1 MTIASYIICATPRSG
16 STLLCDLLLETG
28 KAGKPASYY
37 RRQSIPY
44 WAEHLGVPL
53 PHAPGEV
60 EFERTYLSAV
70 IREGKGDTGIFG
82 LRLMWENAR
91 ELSIRLESFYPEL
104 ENDRSRFAK
113 AFGQVGFLHLS
124 RQDKIAQ
131 AISRLKAEQSGLWHV
146 AADGS
151 ERERV
156 AAHRAPAYD
165 AERIAAFIDEAETH
179 DAAWRRWFAEQ
190 GIEPLHL
197 TYEALTADPRRSLA
211 AVLRHLGLDERLAEA
226 ADVKTRKMADQQ
238 SHEWAARFRAE
249 GFSGRDS

>member
-16 STLLCDLLLETG
+16 STLLCDLLLGTG

-44 WAEHLGVPL
+44 WAEHLGVPP
-53 PHAPGEV
+53 PHALGDV
-60 EFERTYLSAV
+60 QFERAYLAAV
-70 IREGKGDTGIFG
+70 VREGKGDTGIFG
-82 LRLMWENAR
+82 LRLMWESAR
-91 ELSIRLESFYPEL
+91 ELAARLEIFYPEL

-124 RQDKIAQ
+124 RQDKVAQ
-131 AISRLKAEQSGLWHV
+131 AISRLKAEQSGLWHL

-165 AERIAAFIDEAETH
+165 AKRIAAFIEEAESH
-179 DAAWRRWFAEQ
+179 DAAWRRWFMAQ

-197 TYEALTADPRRSLA
+197 TYEALTVDPRRSLA
-211 AVLRHLGLDERLAEA
+211 TVLNHLGLDESLAET
-226 ADVKTRKMADQQ
+226 ADVRTRKMADEQ
-238 SHEWAARFRAE
+238 SREWAARFRAE
-249 GFSGRDS
+249 GHYTAPD

>member
-60 EFERTYLSAV
+60 EFERAYLSAV
-70 IREGKGDTGIFG
+70 IREGKGDTGMFG
-82 LRLMWENAR
+82 LRLMWESAR
-91 ELSIRLESFYPEL
+91 QLATRLESFYPEL

-249 GFSGRDS
+249 GFSARES